1 MIPQIAFIVSCTGLH
16 YGYKKLDK
24 DFRLGAPDTYAQL
37 DEDRKVYVL
46 KNVLKGFY
54 LAFIALASMY
64 FLIPDILRGTWNS
77 TTLQTFASMYVS
89 NDIVGLYSVKLHTST
104 RMHHMT
110 AAIFLMAAWCAD
122 FQESTTA
129 KMLALYTIFSALTFM
144 VNLYLG
150 LRFVFEEDLPVMH
163 NLKRHAKWSYVVF
176 CMLNWAC
183 QMVLAWN
190 NSEMWLNAYL
200 MGLVFIVWDDIILL
214 KWFFKN

>member
-1 MIPQIAFIVSCTGLH
+1 MIPQLAFLISCVGLH
-16 YGYKKLDK
+16 HAYTKLDGELTK
-24 DFRLGAPDTYAQL
+24 FDTYRSL
-37 DEDRKVYVL
+37 DEDRQVYVV

-54 LAFIALASMY
+54 LALIAFASVY
-64 FLIPDILRGTWNS
+64 WLIPDILRGTWDS
-77 TTLQTFASMYVS
+77 SVLQTFASMYVS
-89 NDIVGLYSVKLHTST
+89 NDIVGLHKVKLHTST

-122 FQESTTA
+122 FQTSTTA

-150 LRFVFEEDLPVMH
+150 LRFVLDEDMPVMVK
-163 NLKRHAKWSYVVF
+163 LKRHAKWSYVIF

-190 NSEMWLNAYL
+190 NSELWLNAYL

>member
-1 MIPQIAFIVSCTGLH
+1 MIPQIAFIISCTCLH
-16 YGYKKLDK
+16 YGYKKLDN
-24 DFRLGAPDTYAQL
+24 DFRTNAPNTYGQL
-37 DEDRKVYVL
+37 DEDRQVYVL

-54 LAFIALASMY
+54 LAIIALASLY
-64 FLIPDILRGTWNS
+64 WLIPDILRGTWDS

-89 NDIVGLYSVKLHTST
+89 NDIVGLHKVKLHTST

-129 KMLALYTIFSALTFM
+129 KMLALYTVFSALTFM

-150 LRFVFEEDLPVMH
+150 LRFVFEEDLPVML

>member
-1 MIPQIAFIVSCTGLH
+1 MIPQLAFIISCVGLH
-16 YGYKKLDK
+16 HAYKKLDGELTK
-24 DFRLGAPDTYAQL
+24 FDTYQNL
-37 DEDRKVYVL
+37 GHERQVYVV

-54 LAFIALASMY
+54 LAIIALASVY
-64 FLIPDILRGTWNS
+64 WLIPDIIRGTWNS
-77 TTLQTFASMYVS
+77 SVLQTFASMYVS
-89 NDIVGLYSVKLHTST
+89 NDIVGLHKVKLHTST

-122 FQESTTA
+122 FQTSTTA

-150 LRFVFEEDLPVMH
+150 LRFVLDEDMPVMVK
-163 NLKRHAKWSYVVF
+163 LKRHAKWSYVIF

-190 NSEMWLNAYL
+190 NSELWLNAYL

>member
-1 MIPQIAFIVSCTGLH
+1 
-16 YGYKKLDK
+16 
-24 DFRLGAPDTYAQL
+24 
-37 DEDRKVYVL
+37 
-46 KNVLKGFY
+46 
-54 LAFIALASMY
+54 LASFY
-64 FLIPDILRGTWNS
+64 WLIPDIIRGTWNS
-77 TTLQTFASMYVS
+77 TVLQTFASMYVS
-89 NDIVGLYSVKLHTST
+89 NDIVGLYSVKLHAST

-110 AAIFLMAAWCAD
+110 AAVFLMAAWCAD

-150 LRFVFEEDLPVMH
+150 MRFIFSEELPVMH
-163 NLKRHAKWSYVVF
+163 RLKKYAKWSYVVF
-176 CMLNWAC
+176 CGMNWVC
-183 QMVLAWN
+183 QIALAWN

>member
-1 MIPQIAFIVSCTGLH
+1 
-16 YGYKKLDK
+16 
-24 DFRLGAPDTYAQL
+24 
-37 DEDRKVYVL
+37 
-46 KNVLKGFY
+46 
-54 LAFIALASMY
+54 
-64 FLIPDILRGTWNS
+64 
-77 TTLQTFASMYVS
+77 
-89 NDIVGLYSVKLHTST
+89 
-104 RMHHMT
+104 
-110 AAIFLMAAWCAD
+110 
-122 FQESTTA
+122 
-129 KMLALYTIFSALTFM
+129 M

-214 KWFFKN
+214 KWFFKK